1 MKQLLEGSQAV
12 AEAVKL
18 CRPQVVAAY
27 PITPQTHII
36 ERLAQHVADG
46 ELEAEFIN
54 AESEFGAASI
64 VLGAVAAGAR
74 SFTATASQG
83 LLLMTEVLYNI
94 AGLRLPV
101 VMVCA
106 NRAVGAPINI
116 FCDHQDSMAVRDAG
130 WVQLYVASNQEALD
144 TLIQAYRIA
153 EVCGLPVMVC
163 MDGFLLTHTFEPVEL
178 PSQVM
183 VDAFLPA
190 FHLPRALDPQ
200 RPTTLGGA
208 SEADNYMEY
217 RVAQQRAM
225 EGALAVIEALDA
237 EYEDQVGH
245 GHGGLFQG
253 YRLDE
258 AQTVMLGMG
267 SLMGTVY
274 DVVDKLRDQGQ
285 AVGAL
290 RLRCFR
296 PFPAQA
302 LARQLGAVQRIIVL
316 EKSISVGGGGI
327 VAAELRAALHQA
339 GIMTP
344 VESVVGGLGGRDLT
358 ADVIEALFQEM
369 GPDEAGAPFRFAP
382 DRDDLPSAKAI
393 PKRKRDEREGV
404 DNG

>member
-1 MKQLLEGSQAV
+1 MKQLLEGSLAV
-12 AEAVKL
+12 AEAVRL
-18 CRPQVVAAY
+18 CLPQVVAAY

-36 ERLAQHVADG
+36 ERLAQHVANG

-101 VMVCA
+101 VMICA

-116 FCDHQDSMAVRDAG
+116 FSDHQDSMSVRDAG
-130 WVQLYVASNQEALD
+130 WVQLYVETNQEAVD

-153 EVCGLPVMVC
+153 EACGLPVMVC
-163 MDGFLLTHTFEPVEL
+163 MDGFLLTHTFEPVDL
-178 PSQVM
+178 PTQAM
-183 VDAFLPA
+183 VDGFLPP
-190 FHLPRALDPQ
+190 FQFSRTLDPV
-200 RPTTLGGA
+200 RPMTLGGA
-208 SEADNYMEY
+208 SEADNFQEY
-217 RVAQQRAM
+217 RAAQQAAM
-225 EGALAVIEALDA
+225 EDAMPVIEAFDA
-237 EYEDQVGH
+237 EFNEQFGRE
-245 GHGGLFQG
+245 HGGLLQPCH
-253 YRLDE
+253 LDGAE
-258 AQTVMLGMG
+258 TVLLGMG
-267 SLMGTVY
+267 SLMGVVR

-302 LARQLGAVQRIIVL
+302 LARYLASAKRIIVL
-316 EKSISVGGGGI
+316 EKAISIGAGGI

-339 GIMTP
+339 GITTP
-344 VESVVGGLGGRDLT
+344 VESVIGGLGGRDLT
-358 ADVIEALFQEM
+358 PDVIEALFQKSSEN
-369 GPDEAGAPFRFAP
+369 EAGATFRFAP
-382 DRDDLPSAKAI
+382 DHKSLTRQNEEAMN
-393 PKRKRDEREGV
+393 
-404 DNG
+404 NG

>member
-1 MKQLLEGSQAV
+1 MKRLLEGSQAV
-12 AEAVKL
+12 AEAVML

-36 ERLAQHVADG
+36 EQLAQHVSNG

-101 VMVCA
+101 VMLCA

-116 FCDHQDSMAVRDAG
+116 FSDHQDSMSVRDAG
-130 WVQLYVASNQEALD
+130 WIQLYVESNQEAVD

-153 EVCGLPVMVC
+153 EACGLPVMVC

-178 PSQVM
+178 PTQVM
-183 VDAFLPA
+183 VDNYLPP
-190 FHLPRALDPQ
+190 FFFSRRLDPA
-200 RPTTLGGA
+200 RPMTLGGA
-208 SEADNYMEY
+208 SEADNYQEY
-217 RVAQQRAM
+217 RRAQQGAM
-225 EGALAVIEALDA
+225 EDALPVVEAFDA
-237 EYEDQVGH
+237 EFDDQFGRA
-245 GHGGLFQG
+245 HGGLIQT
-253 YRLDE
+253 YRFDDAE
-258 AQTVMLGMG
+258 TVLLGMG
-267 SLMGTVY
+267 SLMGAVH

-285 AVGAL
+285 AIGAL

-302 LARQLGAVQRIIVL
+302 LAQQLRGVQRIVVL
-316 EKSISVGGGGI
+316 EKAISIGAGGI
-327 VAAELRAALHQA
+327 IAAELRAVLHQA
-339 GIMTP
+339 GNMTP
-344 VESVVGGLGGRDLT
+344 VESVIAGLGGRDLT
-358 ADVIEALFQEM
+358 ADVIEKVLQEM
-369 GPDEAGAPFRFAP
+369 NQDELGAIFRFAP
-382 DRDDLPSAKAI
+382 DHVT
-393 PKRKRDEREGV
+393 G
-404 DNG
+404 NGEVHHG

>member
-1 MKQLLEGSQAV
+1 MKKLLEGSQAV
-12 AEAVKL
+12 AEAVTL

-36 ERLAQHVADG
+36 ERLAQHVANG

-116 FCDHQDSMAVRDAG
+116 FSDHQDSMSVRDAG
-130 WVQLYVASNQEALD
+130 WVQLYVESNQEALD
-144 TLIQAYRIA
+144 TMIQAYRIA
-153 EVCGLPVMVC
+153 EACGLPVMVC
-163 MDGFLLTHTFEPVEL
+163 MDGFLLTHTYEPVDLPTQLMVDNFL
-178 PSQVM
+178 PS
-183 VDAFLPA
+183 
-190 FHLPRALDPQ
+190 FHLSRALDPA
-200 RPTTLGGA
+200 RPMTLGGA
-208 SEADNYMEY
+208 SEADNYQEY
-217 RVAQQRAM
+217 RIAQQTAM
-225 EGALAVIEALDA
+225 EDSLPVIEAFDA
-237 EYEDQVGH
+237 EFEDLFGRAY
-245 GHGGLFQG
+245 GGLLQA

-258 AQTVMLGMG
+258 AQTVLLGMG
-267 SLMGTVY
+267 SLMGAVR

-302 LARQLGAVQRIIVL
+302 LAQQLSGVQRIVVL
-316 EKSISVGGGGI
+316 EKAISIGSGGI
-327 VAAELRAALHQA
+327 VATELRAALHQA

-344 VESVVGGLGGRDLT
+344 VESVIGGLGGRDLT
-358 ADVIEALFQEM
+358 PQVIETIIQSTT
-369 GPDEAGAPFRFAP
+369 PDAACRFAP
-382 DRDDLPSAKAI
+382 EVGVHHEAHEGHE
-393 PKRKRDEREGV
+393 DEI
-404 DNG
+404 

>member
-12 AEAVKL
+12 AEAVTL

-36 ERLAQHVADG
+36 ERLAQHVANGD
-46 ELEAEFIN
+46 LEAEFIN

-74 SFTATASQG
+74 AFTATASQG

-116 FCDHQDSMAVRDAG
+116 FSDHQDSMSVRDAG
-130 WVQLYVASNQEALD
+130 WVQLYVESNQEAVD

-153 EVCGLPVMVC
+153 ELCGLPVMVC
-163 MDGFLLTHTFEPVEL
+163 MDGFLLTHTFEPVDL
-178 PSQVM
+178 PTQLM
-183 VDAFLPA
+183 VDNFLPP
-190 FHLPRALDPQ
+190 FHVPRSLDPA
-200 RPTTLGGA
+200 RPMTLGGA
-208 SEADNYMEY
+208 SEAENYQEY
-217 RVAQQRAM
+217 RVAQQTAM
-225 EGALAVIEALDA
+225 EEALPVIEAFDA
-237 EYEDQVGH
+237 EFEDMFGRAY
-245 GHGGLFQG
+245 GGLLQP

-258 AQTVMLGMG
+258 AQTVLLGMG
-267 SLMGTVY
+267 SLMGVVH
-274 DVVDKLRDQGQ
+274 DVVDTLRDQGQ

-302 LARQLGAVQRIIVL
+302 LAQHLSGVQRIIVL
-316 EKSISVGGGGI
+316 EKAISIGSGGI

-339 GIMTP
+339 GIMTS
-344 VESVVGGLGGRDLT
+344 VESVIGGLGGRDLT
-358 ADVIEALFQEM
+358 PAVIEKVFQET
-369 GPDEAGAPFRFAP
+369 PLDEAGATFRFAP
-382 DRDDLPSAKAI
+382 DHAMS
-393 PKRKRDEREGV
+393 DELDHGEAHG
-404 DNG
+404 

>member
-12 AEAVKL
+12 AEAVTL

-36 ERLAQHVADG
+36 EHLAQHVANG

-64 VLGAVAAGAR
+64 VLGAVAAGTRA
-74 SFTATASQG
+74 FTATASQG

-94 AGLRLPV
+94 AGLRLPI

-116 FCDHQDSMAVRDAG
+116 FSDHQDSMAVRDAG
-130 WVQLYVASNQEALD
+130 WIQLYVGSNQEAVD

-153 EVCGLPVMVC
+153 ETCELPVMVC

-178 PSQVM
+178 PTPLM
-183 VDAFLPA
+183 VDNFLPP
-190 FHLPRALDPQ
+190 FQFSRTLDPSH
-200 RPTTLGGA
+200 PMTLGGA
-208 SEADNYMEY
+208 SEADNYQEY
-217 RVAQQRAM
+217 RIDQQQAM
-225 EGALAVIEALDA
+225 GEALPLIEAFDA
-237 EYEDQVGH
+237 EFEAQFGRA
-245 GHGGLFQG
+245 HGGLVEP
-253 YRLDE
+253 YRLEE
-258 AQTVMLGMG
+258 AQAVMVGMG
-267 SLMGTVY
+267 SLMGAVC

-302 LARQLGAVQRIIVL
+302 LAQYLSGVQRIIVL
-316 EKSISVGGGGI
+316 EKALSIGAGGI
-327 VAAELRAALHQA
+327 LAAELRATLHQA
-339 GIMTP
+339 GITTP
-344 VESVVGGLGGRDLT
+344 VESVIGGLGGRDLT
-358 ADVIEALFQEM
+358 PEVIEAIFQESS
-369 GPDEAGAPFRFAP
+369 GAGSGVVSRFAP
-382 DRDDLPSAKAI
+382 DHI
-393 PKRKRDEREGV
+393 
-404 DNG
+404 DNGEAQYG

>member
-12 AEAVKL
+12 AEAVCL

-36 ERLAQHVADG
+36 ERLAQHVANG

-74 SFTATASQG
+74 AFTATASQG

-116 FCDHQDSMAVRDAG
+116 FSDHQDSMALRDAG
-130 WVQLYVASNQEALD
+130 WIQLYVESNQEAAD
-144 TLIQAYRIA
+144 SMVQAYRIA
-153 EVCGLPVMVC
+153 EACELPVMVC
-163 MDGFLLTHTFEPVEL
+163 MDGFLLTHTFEPVVL
-178 PSQVM
+178 PSQVE
-183 VDAFLPA
+183 VDGYLPA
-190 FHLPRALDPQ
+190 FRFARTLDPT
-200 RPTTLGGA
+200 RPMTLGGG
-208 SEADNYMEY
+208 SEADNYQEY
-217 RVAQQRAM
+217 RVAQHEAM
-225 EGALAVIEALDA
+225 ESAQSVIEAFDA
-237 EYEDQVGH
+237 DFGEQFGRTC
-245 GHGGLFQG
+245 GGLVQA
-253 YRLDE
+253 YRLDG
-258 AQTVMLGMG
+258 AQTVLLAMG
-267 SLMGTVY
+267 SLMGAVR

-296 PFPAQA
+296 PFPAQT
-302 LARQLGAVQRIIVL
+302 LARHLSGVQRIIVL
-316 EKSISVGGGGI
+316 EKAISIGAGGI

-344 VESVVGGLGGRDLT
+344 VESVIGGLGGRDLT
-358 ADVIEALFQEM
+358 PDVIEAIFQESS
-369 GPDEAGAPFRFAP
+369 GAGAEVTSRFAP
-382 DRDDLPSAKAI
+382 DPIDHGEAHH
-393 PKRKRDEREGV
+393 G
-404 DNG
+404 